1 MSRFVCF
8 LFLSFF
14 VFPLWAID
22 DENAQETPEAS
33 SPTKTRLLIRGHA
46 HNDYDHERP
55 LLDALSF
62 GFCSV
67 EADVFL
73 IDGKLLVGHSRSEL
87 SAERTLVSLYLD
99 PLLDRVR
106 QNGGQVFA
114 DGPTFT
120 LLIDIKTNAEETY
133 VSLDRIFAKYEEM
146 LTSIEDGQIQERAVT
161 AIISGNRAWK
171 GIERDSTRYT
181 GVDGRIADLSSN
193 RPSHL
198 MPLISDRWGRAF
210 KWNGQGPMPDAE
222 RAELQRIVHD
232 AHKNGRR
239 LRFWATPDR
248 PSPERT
254 AVWTELLEAGVDHIG
269 TDDLRGLKSFLLSPE
284 RFIPAEGSAS
294 VYSPNTPSSTSRT
307 GPKAF
312 LTPSTPAS

>member
-1 MSRFVCF
+1 MCF
-8 LFLSFF
+8 LFLSFL
-14 VFPLWAID
+14 VSPLWAID
-22 DENAQETPEAS
+22 DENAQETREAS
-33 SPTKTRLLIRGHA
+33 DPTKTRPLIRAHA

-55 LLDALSF
+55 LFDALSF

-87 SAERTLVSLYLD
+87 SAERTLESLYLD

-106 QNGGQVFA
+106 QNGGRVFA
-114 DGPTFT
+114 DGPAFT

-133 VSLDRIFAKYEEM
+133 VSLDRIFAEYKEL

-161 AIISGNRAWK
+161 VIISGNRAWK
-171 GIERDSTRYT
+171 KIAGDSTRYT
-181 GVDGRIADLSSN
+181 GVDGRLPDLSSD

-210 KWNGQGPMPDAE
+210 KWVGQGPMPDAE

-239 LRFWATPDR
+239 IRFWATPDR

-269 TDDLRGLKSFLLSPE
+269 THDLDGLKAFLLSQAKP
-284 RFIPAEGSAS
+284 IPTKSSDFG
-294 VYSPNTPSSTSRT
+294 YSPKTPSSTSRT
-307 GPKAF
+307 GPNAL